1 MQPDEPSRRGA
12 DPWLGH
18 YAQRAA
24 GMVASEVRALFAVAS
39 RPEIVSLAG
48 GMPNVSALPMDA
60 VAALMADLVT
70 ERGSIA
76 LQYGSAQGDPSLRET
91 ICTVM
96 AEEGIDAHPDDVVVT
111 VGSQQAL
118 DLVAR
123 VFLNPGDTVVSEGPP
138 YVTALGT
145 FAAYQA
151 RAVHVD
157 MDERGVLPRT
167 GAGPVGRGLSRAAR
181 HRRGGRDYKG
191 GPVAGRGA
199 LCRRPPARVPY
210 GVRQDHRQGDPGTGR
225 AEDACVGDAAEAG
238 VPRHGRGRADGPGRG
253 TAGS

>member
-18 YAQRAA
+18 YAQWAA

-39 RPEIVSLAG
+39 RPETVSLAG

-70 ERGSIA
+70 ERGPIA

-91 ICTVM
+91 ICAVM

-123 VFLNPGDTVVSEGPP
+123 VFLDPGDTVVIEGPT

-157 MDERGVLPRT
+157 MPN
-167 GAGPVGRGLSRAAR
+167 
-181 HRRGGRDYKG
+181 RRR
-191 GPVAGRGA
+191 V
-199 LCRRPPARVPY
+199 RRPLQRLCARSIGYAEEAQPRLAGEGVDRLGLVAVSY
-210 GVRQDHRQGDPGTGR
+210 GVRSQSSHRSCSSTTAGDPL
-225 AEDACVGDAAEAG
+225 E
-238 VPRHGRGRADGPGRG
+238 
-253 TAGS
+253 

>member
-1 MQPDEPSRRGA
+1 
-12 DPWLGH
+12 
-18 YAQRAA
+18 
-24 GMVASEVRALFAVAS
+24 
-39 RPEIVSLAG
+39 
-48 GMPNVSALPMDA
+48 MDS

-70 ERGSIA
+70 ERGPVA

-123 VFLNPGDTVVSEGPP
+123 VFLNPGDSVVTEGPT

-157 MDERGVLPRT
+157 MDEQGVLPEALETLARLERAGRAGET
-167 GAGPVGRGLSRAAR
+167 VLHGAHLSEPGRCDAGYRAAFT
-181 HRRGGRDYKG
+181 
-191 GPVAGRGA
+191 
-199 LCRRPPARVPY
+199 RP
-210 GVRQDHRQGDPGTGR
+210 
-225 AEDACVGDAAEAG
+225 
-238 VPRHGRGRADGPGRG
+238 
-253 TAGS
+253 